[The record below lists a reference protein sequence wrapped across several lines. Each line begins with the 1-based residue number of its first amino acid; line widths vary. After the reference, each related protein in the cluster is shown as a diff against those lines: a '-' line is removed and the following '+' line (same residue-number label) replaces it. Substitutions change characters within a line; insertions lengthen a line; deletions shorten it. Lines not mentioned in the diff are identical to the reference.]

1 MSAHRRTTLL
11 AESAVERLI
20 AAAGEGPLALRDRAL
35 LEVLYGS
42 GVRIA
47 EALALDVTDLDLVEG
62 SACVVGKGGRPRC
75 VPLSRHALAAL
86 QAYLTWRREGPVF
99 RTRCGLR
106 MGARLARKVVERA
119 CLIAGLP
126 HSSPH
131 TLRHSC
137 ASHMLRHGA
146 YLFHVQELLGHL
158 SAETTTAYLHRMP
171 HARTAFAE
179 HRATH
184 PRA

>member
-11 AESAVERLI
+11 NESAVEGLI

-35 LEVLYGS
+35 LELLYGS

-47 EALALDVTDLDLVEG
+47 EALALDVTDLDLAEG
-62 SACVVGKGGRPRC
+62 SACVLGKGGKPRC
-75 VPLSRHALAAL
+75 VPLSRHAVAAL
-86 QAYLTWRREGPVF
+86 RAYLTWRREGPVF

-106 MGARLARKVVERA
+106 MRDRLARKVVERA
-119 CLIAGLP
+119 AQLAGVA

-137 ASHMLRHGA
+137 ASHMLLRGA
-146 YLFHVQELLGHL
+146 YLFHVQELLGHQ
-158 SAETTTAYLHRMP
+158 SARTTTAYLHPMP
-171 HARTAFAE
+171 HERSTAAE

-184 PRA
+184 QRA